1 MGCTRWIEGN
11 AKPLGADSTLARPP
25 RVRQLDDCGGGDEQ
39 CAESGAPRPGYDED
53 RATRHLRGSE
63 IDIRVDV
70 GVGTGSATVWTCDLT
85 HAYIDINAGYRS

>member
-1 MGCTRWIEGN
+1 MAVGKSGQPADRDRLAIWI
-11 AKPLGADSTLARPP
+11 
-25 RVRQLDDCGGGDEQ
+25 GDEQ
-39 CAESGAPRPGYDED
+39 CAEAGAPRPGYDED

-70 GVGTGSATVWTCDLT
+70 GIGTGSATVWTCDLT